1 MQKSKTSSKIARE
14 TSEANL
20 TVVRETARVHEAVN
34 TQMQSMERPEQV
46 DKLSPNDRQAKKKGT
61 KGKKPGKERKC
72 YRCGGTGHLPQDK
85 SCPALNKT
93 CNKCGKNGHFADCCK
108 KNSIKKTS
116 GRDRSEG
123 ARRNFESE
131 IHCEESGEKC
141 VDEFTVVEGHGK
153 ALLGKDTAEKL
164 NVLRVGP
171 LNSPQAYSITSEG
184 TSVDI
189 VKNFADVFC
198 GVGKLKHFQLK
209 LHVNKDIKPV
219 AQPVRGLPFGLRD
232 KVDKKLDEL
241 LKEDIIEEVP
251 SGPTEWVS
259 PLMVVPK
266 PDGDKRVCVDMRR
279 ANQAIERER
288 HPIPTFEEVLHDVN
302 GSTAFSKL
310 DLKWGFH
317 QVELETESRRIITFI
332 TQRGLFQYKRLMF
345 GITSTPEKYQKIV
358 KDVLI
363 GCKGVANIADY

>member
-14 TSEANL
+14 TSEPNL
-20 TVVRETARVHEAVN
+20 TVLRETARVHEAVN

-85 SCPALNKT
+85 SCPALNTT

-131 IHCEESGEKC
+131 IHCEE
-141 VDEFTVVEGHGK
+141 

-171 LNSPQAYSITSEG
+171 PNSPQAYSITSEG

-198 GVGKLKHFQLK
+198 GVGKLKNFQLK

-259 PLMVVPK
+259 PLVVVPK
-266 PDGDKRVCVDMRR
+266 PDGDKRVCVDMSR
-279 ANQAIERER
+279 ANEAIKRER

-310 DLKWGFH
+310 DLKWGFN
-317 QVELETESRRIITFI
+317 QVEFETESRRITTFI